1 MFGGYAPG
9 MDGASLTRIRWRL
22 HGAWMWPSFVVL
34 TLLDG
39 LIVHWLP
46 WSGDAQTAESGWIG
60 GLFLGLLAIAVGAP
74 VCALLL
80 RRLRPDM
87 PRVVARDY
95 AGTGLLAGVT
105 VMFLAIGL
113 AHHARVTS
121 DGRALQDAV
130 ARAQAYIG
138 DRAPAAFR
146 ANLGRA
152 DTYAIQAGTI
162 YRVCV
167 HARGG
172 SRSFCVVV
180 NRSRP
185 FAASVTFSGYEPNS
199 SFTQGF
205 W

>member
-1 MFGGYAPG
+1 

-34 TLLDG
+34 TVLDG

-46 WSGDAQTAESGWIG
+46 WSGDTQTAASGWVG

-74 VCALLL
+74 VLGLLL
-80 RRLRPDM
+80 RRSRPDM

-95 AGTGLLAGVT
+95 AGTGLLTGVT
-105 VMFLAIGL
+105 VMFLVIGL
-113 AHHARVTS
+113 AHHPTVAS
-121 DGRALQDAV
+121 DRRALEDAV
-130 ARAQAYIG
+130 ARAESYIG

-146 ANLGRA
+146 SNLGRA
-152 DTYAIQAGTI
+152 DTYVIQAGSI

-167 HARGG
+167 RDRIG